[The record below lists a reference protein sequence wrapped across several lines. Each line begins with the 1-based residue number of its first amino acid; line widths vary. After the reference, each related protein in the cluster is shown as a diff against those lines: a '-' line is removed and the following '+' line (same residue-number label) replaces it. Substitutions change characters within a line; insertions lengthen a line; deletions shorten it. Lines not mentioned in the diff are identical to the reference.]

1 VRRRSA
7 IFALVAAALLLVGA
21 CDRKPSDPAASAT
34 ADQPAPMADSSAP
47 LPAPEALTDVLYKLA
62 DTSVPGAS
70 KVSLVEGATAD
81 EAVQLD
87 RFSKALADS
96 GYSPLG
102 FAATDLTWSDTVPGN
117 VAARVTVH
125 SANPSFT
132 NGFTFPM
139 EFRPYF
145 GKWQLSRRTADM
157 LLALG
162 NAPQPA
168 QPPQSAQPPQPAQ

>member
-1 VRRRSA
+1 M
-7 IFALVAAALLLVGA
+7 AALLLVGA
-21 CDRKPSDPAASAT
+21 CDKKPSDPAASAT
-34 ADQPAPMADSSAP
+34 ADQPTPLAAPESSAP
-47 LPAPEALTDVLYKLA
+47 LPAPEALTDVLYGLA
-62 DTSVPGAS
+62 DTSVPGAR

-87 RFSKALADS
+87 RFTKALADS

-102 FAATDLTWSDTVPGN
+102 FTATDLTWSDTVPGN
-117 VAARVTVH
+117 VAARVSVH
-125 SANPSFT
+125 SDNPALA

-162 NAPQPA
+162 QSQTPAP
-168 QPPQSAQPPQPAQ
+168 